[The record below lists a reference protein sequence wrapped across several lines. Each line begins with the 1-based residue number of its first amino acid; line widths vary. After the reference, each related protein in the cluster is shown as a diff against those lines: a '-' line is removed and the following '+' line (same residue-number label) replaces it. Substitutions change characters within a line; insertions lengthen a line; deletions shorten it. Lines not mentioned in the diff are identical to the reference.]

1 MKKVR
6 ILLIEDETDI
16 LALNARHLAAQG
28 YEALTAKT
36 LAEARSVVWETPPD
50 LIVLDVQLP
59 DGSGFD
65 FCAEIRKITTA
76 PIIYLTC
83 MTGDDNE
90 IKGLTSGGDDY
101 ITKPY
106 SLDVLSARIMTMLR
120 RSGFGAVGRI
130 ELPPLFIDLQLGRA
144 TLSGEELNLSPKE
157 LYLLAFFAGNAGRA
171 FSSQELYETI
181 WGDAGG
187 TPVNT
192 VKMHISNIRHKLK
205 LDDSSAFELS
215 LTPDKKY
222 RFQKV
227 SF

>member
-1 MKKVR
+1 MKQAR

-16 LALNARHLAAQG
+16 LSLNTRHLRAQG
-28 YEALTAKT
+28 FEVLTAET
-36 LAEARSVVWETPPD
+36 LAAARAIVYEQPPD
-50 LIVLDVQLP
+50 LFILDVQLP

-65 FCAEIRKITTA
+65 FCAEMRGITTA

-83 MTGDDNE
+83 LDAESDE

-106 SLDVLSARIMTMLR
+106 SLDVLCARVMTMLR
-120 RSGFGAVGRI
+120 RSDSFGRI
-130 ELPPLFIDLQLGRA
+130 ELPPLYIDLQLGRA
-144 TLSGEELNLSPKE
+144 TLSGAELPLSPKE
-157 LYLLAFFAGNAGRA
+157 LHLLAFLAGNAGRA
-171 FSSQELYETI
+171 FAPEELYQI
-181 WGDAGG
+181 VWGNTAG

-192 VKMHISNIRHKLK
+192 VKMHISNIRQKLR
-205 LDDSSAFELS
+205 LDDASAFELS
-215 LTPDKKY
+215 LTPDRKY